1 MFDSIRNRAQPDARA
16 IARALACAVLLAVAG
31 CAAPPGTGPE
41 PGRAPVRDAPPPAV
55 SSAPTAPVAPAAPPA
70 PALAGSSWYWLG
82 TLTPAGLA
90 APADPGQYN
99 LEFLDG
105 GQLAV
110 QVACNKGGATWRQTG
125 RSLAIGPLTLGR
137 NLCPGGSDAERFSRQ
152 LALVRT
158 ATSSPEM
165 LDLGLGDAGTMLLSR
180 DPDWRLRNFDCP
192 NGAPLT
198 VAFGRDQAVARW
210 RTDSWLLR
218 QQTTGSG
225 TRYAAGNTILL
236 TRGSEASLIHEGRQ
250 VAGPCTARR

>member
-1 MFDSIRNRAQPDARA
+1 MM
-16 IARALACAVLLAVAG
+16 LAVAG
-31 CAAPPGTGPE
+31 CAAPPGPGPD
-41 PGRAPVRDAPPPAV
+41 PGRGPIRDVPPSGVP
-55 SSAPTAPVAPAAPPA
+55 SAPAAAPA

-110 QVACNKGGATWRQTG
+110 QVACNTGGATWRQAG
-125 RSLAIGPLTLGR
+125 RSLTIGPLTLGR
-137 NLCPGGSDAERFSRQ
+137 TLCPGGSDAERFSRQ

-158 ATSSPEM
+158 VTPSPEM

-192 NGAPLT
+192 NGVPLT

-236 TRGSEASLIHEGRQ
+236 NRGSEASLIHEGRQ